1 MAVAKGVPIHFPPP
15 PPTSPQP
22 LSTFPQLPLTS
33 PQSLVTFPHPPPIFR
48 HSLSAFLQ
56 KLMTSAPVEG
66 TLASAEGV
74 PVSVEG
80 TSARAVMTLADA
92 ADFFTAKEVI
102 FRHDFC
108 HRVASE
114 SIVKTS
120 GGQSKTEFVACNAE
134 IGSCNAEIMVC
145 NDRFRP

>member
-1 MAVAKGVPIHFPPP
+1 
-15 PPTSPQP
+15 
-22 LSTFPQLPLTS
+22 
-33 PQSLVTFPHPPPIFR
+33 
-48 HSLSAFLQ
+48 
-56 KLMTSAPVEG
+56 MTSASVEG
-66 TLASAEGV
+66 TLASVEGV

-92 ADFFTAKEVI
+92 ADFSAAKEVVS
-102 FRHDFC
+102 RRVFC
-108 HRVASE
+108 HCGALE

-120 GGQSKTEFVACNAE
+120 GGQSKTEFVTCNAEIVMCNTE

>member
-1 MAVAKGVPIHFPPP
+1 M
-15 PPTSPQP
+15 
-22 LSTFPQLPLTS
+22 
-33 PQSLVTFPHPPPIFR
+33 
-48 HSLSAFLQ
+48 
-56 KLMTSAPVEG
+56 
-66 TLASAEGV
+66 ASAEGV

-102 FRHDFC
+102 FHHDFC
-108 HRVASE
+108 HRGALE
-114 SIVKTS
+114 SIVKTP
-120 GGQSKTEFVACNAE
+120 GCQSETEFVACNAEIVMCNTE

>member
-1 MAVAKGVPIHFPPP
+1 
-15 PPTSPQP
+15 
-22 LSTFPQLPLTS
+22 
-33 PQSLVTFPHPPPIFR
+33 
-48 HSLSAFLQ
+48 
-56 KLMTSAPVEG
+56 MTSAPVEG
-66 TLASAEGV
+66 TLASVEGV

-92 ADFFTAKEVI
+92 ADFSAATEVI

-108 HRVASE
+108 HRVAPE

-120 GGQSKTEFVACNAE
+120 VRQSKTEFIACNAE
-134 IGSCNAEIMVC
+134 IGMCNAEIGPCNTEIMVC

>member
-1 MAVAKGVPIHFPPP
+1 
-15 PPTSPQP
+15 
-22 LSTFPQLPLTS
+22 
-33 PQSLVTFPHPPPIFR
+33 
-48 HSLSAFLQ
+48 
-56 KLMTSAPVEG
+56 MTSAPVEG

-92 ADFFTAKEVI
+92 ADFSAAKEVI

-108 HRVASE
+108 HRAALE
-114 SIVKTS
+114 STVKTPGS
-120 GGQSKTEFVACNAE
+120 QSKTEFVACNAE

-145 NDRFRP
+145 NDRFKP

>member
-1 MAVAKGVPIHFPPP
+1 
-15 PPTSPQP
+15 
-22 LSTFPQLPLTS
+22 
-33 PQSLVTFPHPPPIFR
+33 
-48 HSLSAFLQ
+48 
-56 KLMTSAPVEG
+56 MTSAPVGG

-92 ADFFTAKEVI
+92 ADFSAAKEVI

-108 HRVASE
+108 HRAALE
-114 SIVKTS
+114 STVKTPGS
-120 GGQSKTEFVACNAE
+120 QSKTEFMACNAE